1 MGLFD
6 FVYKIAKIAEIAEP
20 IINFITDDGETDSNF
35 SISSEDVSELIG
47 ECDSFFNT
55 ISKLSLDEENDIIMC
70 LDHIDRR
77 IIKIDS
83 ISTISYDDCISNELT
98 RIQDTREK
106 IYDDIT
112 NRYDRFLTS
121 LLSESNSNNPDLWS
135 ATNDTWDK
143 YNEKYQRVL
152 EYEAERMIRYS
163 EHI

>member
-1 MGLFD
+1 
-6 FVYKIAKIAEIAEP
+6 
-20 IINFITDDGETDSNF
+20 
-35 SISSEDVSELIG
+35 
-47 ECDSFFNT
+47 
-55 ISKLSLDEENDIIMC
+55 MC

-112 NRYDRFLTS
+112 NRYDRLLTS

-152 EYEAERMIRYS
+152 EYEAERMIR
-163 EHI
+163 